1 MNIRTAS
8 KADLQAIQGILKEL
22 ALPFEDCDVHI
33 DNFIVAEHAE
43 EVIGIGGVEH
53 YGDVALL
60 RSIAVVKARRGEGL
74 GETLYS
80 EIESRAKSL
89 NVKELYL
96 LTETAEQYFKAR
108 GFHVVSREAVP
119 AAIEQTQQFS
129 SLCPASA
136 TVMKKPL

>member
-1 MNIRTAS
+1 MNIRTAN
-8 KADLQAIQGILKEL
+8 KADLQAIQLILKEL
-22 ALPFEDCDVHI
+22 ELPFEDCDVHI
-33 DNFIVAEHAE
+33 DSFIVAEHADE
-43 EVIGIGGVEH
+43 IIGIGGMER

-74 GETLYS
+74 GDVLYS
-80 EIESRAKSL
+80 EVKSRAESL

-96 LTETAEQYFKAR
+96 LTETAEHYFKAR
-108 GFHVVSREAVP
+108 GFDVISRKAVP

-136 TVMKKPL
+136 TVMKKTL